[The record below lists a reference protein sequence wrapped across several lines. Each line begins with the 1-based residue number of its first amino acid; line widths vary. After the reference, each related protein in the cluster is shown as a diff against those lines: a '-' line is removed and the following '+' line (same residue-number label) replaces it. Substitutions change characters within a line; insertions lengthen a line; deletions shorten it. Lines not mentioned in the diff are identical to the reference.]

1 MGHRRAPELDK
12 RIPPAGRSK
21 RAQLT
26 ILFVT
31 LVVIMLGFG
40 MIIPILPFY
49 VDNFDA
55 GGFEMGLL
63 MATFAAMQFLFAP
76 VWGQLSDRYGRKPI
90 LVLGVMGNALSQL
103 LFGLSTAMWMLIA
116 SRALAGIL
124 SSATLPTAMAYIGD
138 STSDEERGGGMGI
151 LGAAMGVGMVL
162 GPFIG
167 GPLGERSLSLPFF
180 LAAGLSLAVVPFI
193 LLVLPESL
201 AQEARTR
208 GDKLRGPRLGKMWQA
223 LFSPIGFLLVLSLL
237 LSFGLTNFE
246 AVFGLFAL
254 RRYGYGPDQVGLILG
269 VIGLTSAAVQGA
281 LTGPLTRRWGEA
293 AVIRA
298 SLAGSAIGFLIML
311 QARNYSGVLITV
323 SLFILSNAMLRPAVA
338 SLISRRTTSGQGM
351 AMGLHNS
358 FMSLGRVFGPLW
370 AGFVFDLDLGLP
382 YVSGALVMALG
393 FVLSLRRL
401 SSQQAKPWQEVTP
414 ESEPSTY

>member
-1 MGHRRAPELDK
+1 
-12 RIPPAGRSK
+12 
-21 RAQLT
+21 
-26 ILFVT
+26 
-31 LVVIMLGFG
+31 
-40 MIIPILPFY
+40 
-49 VDNFDA
+49 
-55 GGFEMGLL
+55 
-63 MATFAAMQFLFAP
+63 
-76 VWGQLSDRYGRKPI
+76 
-90 LVLGVMGNALSQL
+90 
-103 LFGLSTAMWMLIA
+103 
-116 SRALAGIL
+116 
-124 SSATLPTAMAYIGD
+124 
-138 STSDEERGGGMGI
+138 
-151 LGAAMGVGMVL
+151 
-162 GPFIG
+162 
-167 GPLGERSLSLPFF
+167 
-180 LAAGLSLAVVPFI
+180 
-193 LLVLPESL
+193 
-201 AQEARTR
+201 
-208 GDKLRGPRLGKMWQA
+208 MWQA

-281 LTGPLTRRWGEA
+281 LTGPLTKRWGEA

-311 QARNYSGVLITV
+311 QAQNYAGVMITV

-338 SLISRRTTSGQGM
+338 SLISRRTTGGQGM

-370 AGFVFDLDLGLP
+370 AGFVFDLDLSLP
-382 YVSGALVMALG
+382 YISGALVMALG

-401 SSQQAKPWQEVTP
+401 SSQPAGGGQEVAA